1 LSNVEILSDMRPEK
15 TNAIDLRM
23 RGLPQMM
30 RSWAI
35 CCQFILLGAGSV
47 GPLAAAGADQPGRAE
62 PATAACTADK
72 PDSRIEA
79 LCYAIGDQLKIT
91 FFERIDDAAEESR
104 GAATAA
110 PASPELIERL
120 ELTGSYII
128 QADGRVYLPLL
139 GAIRI
144 AAQPHAAAQD
154 KLATAFSVATHHT
167 AIVSI
172 VLTEREPVYVVGAV
186 TKPGTVKY
194 LPGMTTLHAISDG
207 LEGARPEYSRAL
219 DAMRERERRDHSIEH
234 LKRQLAR
241 RVALLAER
249 DGRFQASTDERL
261 VGLTATADAEA
272 LVADA
277 PSERHFAASIER
289 LVGLAGK
296 ADAETLIANASNERH
311 LAATARVLQET
322 ILDETISATRKDLE
336 RMRTRITHLGSSVKS
351 RQERLDTLSS
361 VENRVTLNPFS
372 LHQARTELV
381 DLEERREEVRA
392 SLAQLEQKLTH
403 ALNER
408 AKLTL
413 EARVELA
420 RELKVVETDIAE
432 DELTIEAATRLIKA
446 AGGTLDVLAREPL
459 RAGVEIVRRTPEGTQ
474 RFRASQ
480 DTCLQPGDLLEITPL
495 FVTGAIR

>member
-1 LSNVEILSDMRPEK
+1 MKPEK
-15 TNAIDLRM
+15 RNAIDRRM
-23 RGLPQMM
+23 RGLPQVIK
-30 RSWAI
+30 SWAI

-62 PATAACTADK
+62 PATAPCTADK

-104 GAATAA
+104 AGAAAA
-110 PASPELIERL
+110 PVSPELVERL

-139 GAIRI
+139 GAISI
-144 AAQPHAAAQD
+144 AGQPHAAAQD
-154 KLATAFSVATHHT
+154 KLATAFSIATHHT

-172 VLTEREPVYVVGAV
+172 VLTEREPVYVVGSV

-194 LPGMTTLHAISDG
+194 LPGMTTLHAIALSDG

-219 DAMRERERRDHSIEH
+219 DAMRERERRDRSIEH

-261 VGLTATADAEA
+261 VGLAATADAEA
-272 LVADA
+272 LVAEA
-277 PSERHFAASIER
+277 PSDRHFAATTER

-296 ADAETLIANASNERH
+296 ADAKALIADASSERH

-361 VENRVTLNPFS
+361 VENRATLNPFS

-381 DLEERREEVRA
+381 DLEERQEEVKG

-408 AKLTL
+408 TKLAL

-432 DELTIEAATRLIKA
+432 DELTIEATTRLIKA
-446 AGGTLDVLAREPL
+446 AGGTLEVLAREPL
-459 RAGVEIVRRTPEGTQ
+459 SAGVEIVRRTPEGMQ
-474 RFRASQ
+474 RFRASE
-480 DTCLQPGDLLEITPL
+480 DTRLQPGDLLEITPL
-495 FVTGAIR
+495 LMTGAIR